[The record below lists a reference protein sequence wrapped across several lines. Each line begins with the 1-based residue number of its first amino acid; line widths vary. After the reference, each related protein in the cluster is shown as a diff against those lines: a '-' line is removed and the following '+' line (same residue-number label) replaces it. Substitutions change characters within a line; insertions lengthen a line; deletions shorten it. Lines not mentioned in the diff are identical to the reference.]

1 MAPEAVLRA
10 SRACFWAGLRVM
22 RGILGG
28 GAVGPRFA
36 ARVALEAILEA
47 LAGFWGFFGGRLM
60 RFWRELRFLTGWSL
74 AAELGVRAA
83 GSRSLA
89 TVGRGE
95 R

>member
-1 MAPEAVLRA
+1 
-10 SRACFWAGLRVM
+10 M

-47 LAGFWGFFGGRLM
+47 LAGFLGFFRGRLM
-60 RFWRELRFLTGWSL
+60 RFWR
-74 AAELGVRAA
+74 ELGVRAA

>member
-1 MAPEAVLRA
+1 MALEAFLRA

-22 RGILGG
+22 RVILGG

-47 LAGFWGFFGGRLM
+47 LAGFLG
-60 RFWRELRFLTGWSL
+60 FWRV
-74 AAELGVRAA
+74 LGVRAA
-83 GSRSLA
+83 GSKSLA

>member
-1 MAPEAVLRA
+1 MALEAFLRA

-47 LAGFWGFFGGRLM
+47 LAGFWGFWRGRLM
-60 RFWRELRFLTGWSL
+60 RFWAELRFLMGWSL
-74 AAELGVRAA
+74 AAVLGVRAA

>member
-1 MAPEAVLRA
+1 MVPEAVLKA

-47 LAGFWGFFGGRLM
+47 LAGFWGFFRGRLM
-60 RFWRELRFLTGWSL
+60 GFWR
-74 AAELGVRAA
+74 ELGVRAA
-83 GSRSLA
+83 GSRSLV

>member
-1 MAPEAVLRA
+1 MEAFLRA

-22 RGILGG
+22 RGIL
-28 GAVGPRFA
+28 
-36 ARVALEAILEA
+36 
-47 LAGFWGFFGGRLM
+47 M
-60 RFWRELRFLTGWSL
+60 ELVVVVGWSL
-74 AAELGVRAA
+74 AAVLGVRAA